1 MPCKI
6 MKPVVNVL
14 KEENFEINYV
24 DVDENQDL
32 ALKYGIMSIPTF
44 VLMDGE
50 NEVKRHVGIMDIH
63 KFREFLNNV

>member
-44 VLMDGE
+44 VLMD
-50 NEVKRHVGIMDIH
+50 EVKRHVGIMDIH